1 MKSAFFDVSQGA
13 KEHDESEKFT
23 RRIGD
28 DDKKSRVKGSK
39 DRGQSV
45 KKQGESV
52 KKAGVKGSKNRGGGS
67 KVKGQKKT
75 GIGVER
81 VLRHKKRDLLGLFL
95 RVVSPGI
102 EPGTQ
107 GFSVLCSTN

>member
-1 MKSAFFDVSQGA
+1 MKSALFDVSQGA
-13 KEHDESEKFT
+13 KERDESEKFT

-28 DDKKSRVKGSK
+28 DDKKSRVKASK
-39 DRGQSV
+39 DRG
-45 KKQGESV
+45 KSV
-52 KKAGVKGSKNRGGGS
+52 KKAGVKGSKVRGKDQKSRG
-67 KVKGQKKT
+67 KKKT
-75 GIGVER
+75 GVGVER